1 MGFFRRRTTMSNNMS
16 SWVFVNQISSFSWE
30 HTMTDVIMK
39 QILNS
44 MVLFMQSF
52 VKKYEKLFFL
62 ISNTLL
68 FYFQFNFELFPMKF
82 LIFICNSNFF
92 LSHFFHLIWM
102 KLEKGSCRKVVDR
115 TRVRKYRKEHVNLS
129 IVRSNL
135 FEKKLVYTFLHP
147 RTHICIVI
155 FSENITS
162 LSWFL

>member
-1 MGFFRRRTTMSNNMS
+1 
-16 SWVFVNQISSFSWE
+16 
-30 HTMTDVIMK
+30 
-39 QILNS
+39 
-44 MVLFMQSF
+44 
-52 VKKYEKLFFL
+52 
-62 ISNTLL
+62 
-68 FYFQFNFELFPMKF
+68 
-82 LIFICNSNFF
+82 
-92 LSHFFHLIWM
+92 M

-162 LSWFL
+162 LS